1 MPVDRNRF
9 PFLPERIEGLAD
21 VATNVSWSWKR
32 DARRVFQ
39 ILDDSLW
46 HLTRHNPI
54 AILRRIDPG
63 RLSDC
68 ARDPRFLDVY
78 DTMMA
83 EYRRE
88 QDWQDTWFAA
98 QHPDLP
104 RDRPF
109 AYFCAEFGLHN
120 SVPIY
125 SGGLGIL
132 AGDHCKAASDL
143 GVPLLGVGLLYT
155 RGYFDQRLRLDG
167 WQEDADET
175 FDASLTPLERVL
187 GPTGEACLTTV
198 RTGDRTVCVGA
209 W

>member
-39 ILDDSLW
+39 MLDDSLW

-63 RLSDC
+63 RLSEC
-68 ARDPRFLDVY
+68 ARDPRFLELY
-78 DTMMA
+78 DTMMD

-88 QDWQDTWFAA
+88 QEWDGTWFAKEFG
-98 QHPDLP
+98 DLS
-104 RDRPF
+104 RERPV

-125 SGGLGIL
+125 SGGLGVL

-143 GVPLLGVGLLYT
+143 AVPLVGVGL
-155 RGYFDQRLRLDG
+155 F
-167 WQEDADET
+167 
-175 FDASLTPLERVL
+175 
-187 GPTGEACLTTV
+187 
-198 RTGDRTVCVGA
+198 
-209 W
+209 